1 MSGKKQKKGDFLK
14 LVNKQLTAPEE
25 VTPFKKTKTISDKE
39 PVKKKVELTEEQ
51 EAEEISKQ
59 FRVIKRS
66 YPSSSVEYDVFYNI
80 PNSQRV
86 TKFTDVGTRVIVA
99 KYPLFH
105 KIYFTKYMEP
115 GLPHFPRGGIK
126 VFNVTQDQH
135 QCFGFDSVALHPTK
149 KDKYRVSI
157 EE

>member
-1 MSGKKQKKGDFLK
+1 M
-14 LVNKQLTAPEE
+14 VNKKLATTDEVAPS
-25 VTPFKKTKTISDKE
+25 KKSKLISDKE
-39 PVKKKVELTEEQ
+39 TAKKSAPLTEEQ

-80 PNSQRV
+80 PHTQRI

-115 GLPHFPRGGIK
+115 GMPHFPRGGIK

-135 QCFGFDSVALHPTK
+135 QCFGYDSVALHPTK
-149 KDKYRVSI
+149 KDKYRVTI